1 MTSESVEIESLRAK
15 VATLKAQLAV
25 KTDFE
30 KQIAQLQGQVD
41 SANKSMNEMDRVHNE
56 AIQTLM
62 KEHAQL
68 VKRLRIENRE
78 LTSQIKETNDDRA
91 KIRKELTTATKY
103 MTELEERTLAANKR
117 SLGLLKRLRDLELE
131 NQTLKNYIIDL
142 KARVAVYVPIKSDP
156 VDVKMAEF
164 INNYPDRSKLKMM
177 FMRDSSGV
185 YEFGTKRVTVTIERG
200 RIQIRTGGGF
210 LSIDEFLDQ
219 FTPIEL
225 EKLERRDPL
234 KRFSEK
240 VALQKSIAG
249 REVGP

>member
-56 AIQTLM
+56 AIKTLM

-68 VKRLRIENRE
+68 VKRLRSENRE